1 MNLLE
6 SFKKIDFDDFDT
18 KKIGQEFTKT
28 IKNSNLQ
35 ILKCHH
41 IPFNIKTIF
50 KNIGC
55 IIMSIIY
62 LLFLISF
69 FIFIIKERKKIDLII
84 KNILKRKSQTF
95 INLKS
100 KINILN
106 TRNKLKP
113 KKSIIN
119 NLKSKNKNN
128 IKKRKSKINYPF
140 KKKNYNKS
148 INLKNKIINKS
159 NIKKRKCKINNP
171 FNKQNFNKSTC
182 SKNLFINKYKTKKMK
197 KTNQYTNK
205 NKKEINY
212 KDLNEGELNDL
223 IYEIAVK
230 IDKRTYCQYYCS
242 LLKNE
247 HLILFTFIQNNDY
260 KFNIIYQIPQIIYTT
275 LISVAFNSLLRFLSL
290 SENNIINL
298 KNENDMK
305 IINGLAIHIKKII
318 NIKFGIFYFLSNI
331 FLLFFWYFIS
341 CFCAVYINTQII
353 LFKDTI
359 SSFCVSVIYP
369 FLISLFPRIFRIPA
383 IRNSKQNRKCMYRIS
398 KLLTIL

>member
-1 MNLLE
+1 
-6 SFKKIDFDDFDT
+6 
-18 KKIGQEFTKT
+18 
-28 IKNSNLQ
+28 
-35 ILKCHH
+35 
-41 IPFNIKTIF
+41 
-50 KNIGC
+50 
-55 IIMSIIY
+55 
-62 LLFLISF
+62 
-69 FIFIIKERKKIDLII
+69 
-84 KNILKRKSQTF
+84 
-95 INLKS
+95 
-100 KINILN
+100 
-106 TRNKLKP
+106 
-113 KKSIIN
+113 
-119 NLKSKNKNN
+119 
-128 IKKRKSKINYPF
+128 
-140 KKKNYNKS
+140 
-148 INLKNKIINKS
+148 
-159 NIKKRKCKINNP
+159 
-171 FNKQNFNKSTC
+171 
-182 SKNLFINKYKTKKMK
+182 MK

-205 NKKEINY
+205 KKKEINY

-260 KFNIIYQIPQIIYTT
+260 NLLSIKFSLFILTVSLEIAINALFFSDKTMNKITEDEGKFNIIYQIPQIIYTT

-305 IINGLAIHIKKII
+305 IINELAIHIKKII
-318 NIKFGIFYFLSNI
+318 NIKFGIFYFLSNL

-359 SSFCVSVIYP
+359 SSFCASMIYP
-369 FLISLFPRIFRIPA
+369 FPISLFPGIFRIPA
-383 IRNSKQNRKCMYRIS
+383 LRNSKQNRKCMYRIS

>member
-1 MNLLE
+1 
-6 SFKKIDFDDFDT
+6 
-18 KKIGQEFTKT
+18 
-28 IKNSNLQ
+28 
-35 ILKCHH
+35 
-41 IPFNIKTIF
+41 
-50 KNIGC
+50 
-55 IIMSIIY
+55 MSIIY

-148 INLKNKIINKS
+148 INSKNKIINKY
-159 NIKKRKCKINNP
+159 NIKKRKSKINNP

-205 NKKEINY
+205 NKNEINY

-260 KFNIIYQIPQIIYTT
+260 NLLSIKFSLFILTVSLEIAINALFFSDKTMNKITEDEGQFNIIYQIPQIIYTT

-359 SSFCVSVIYP
+359 SSFCVSMIYP
-369 FLISLFPRIFRIPA
+369 FLISLFPGIFRIPA
-383 IRNSKQNRKCMYRIS
+383 LRNSKQNRKCMYRIS